1 MIDFATEKDYPEII
15 PVWQSGF
22 DDDAA
27 EDVAEF
33 LAGTSGFCD
42 RLVWREDEKIVAEMN
57 IIHCNLSVEGEKE
70 SAAYFYA
77 LATLPEYRG
86 RGIMSSMIR
95 FALDKFAADGVSYAM
110 IVPSEESLVSYYQRF
125 GFEAVCGAKIADIP
139 SESIFDFP
147 VETAK
152 LTPDRLKELRDNRRG
167 NNAFFSVEYIEFAI
181 RYCEMTAVEFDGG
194 YAIFEQGDNHVRI
207 IEFDGEVNCMLSA
220 VKGICKSE
228 IYRVYLPDDSLIGEK
243 VCRGM
248 VCPLGDSKALNK
260 AQIGL
265 IMD

>member
-1 MIDFATEKDYPEII
+1 MIDFATEKDYSEII

-22 DDDAA
+22 DDNAD
-27 EDVAEF
+27 DVAEF
-33 LAGTSGFCD
+33 LAGTGGFCD
-42 RLVWREDEKIVAEMN
+42 RLVWREDKKIVAEMN
-57 IIHCNLSVEGEKE
+57 IIRCDLSIEGKRV
-70 SAAYFYA
+70 SAVYFYA

-95 FALDKFAADGVSYAM
+95 FALDKYAADGISYAM
-110 IVPSEESLVSYYQRF
+110 IVPAEEGLVGYYRRF
-125 GFEAVCGAKIADIP
+125 GFEPICGAKIADIP

-147 VETAK
+147 IQTTK
-152 LTPDRLKELRDNRRG
+152 LSPSQLKELRDSRKG
-167 NNAFFSVEYIEFAI
+167 NNAVFSVEYIDFAL
-181 RYCEMTAVEFDGG
+181 RFCEMTAVEFDGG
-194 YAIFEQGDNHVRI
+194 YAIFEQGDDRVRI
-207 IEFDGEVNCMLSA
+207 IEFDGEVNRMLSA
-220 VKGICKSE
+220 VKELCKSE

-248 VCPLGDSKALNK
+248 VCPLGESAPLNK

>member
-1 MIDFATEKDYPEII
+1 MIDFATKKDHLEII

-22 DDDAA
+22 DDNAD
-27 EDVAEF
+27 DVAEF
-33 LAGTSGFCD
+33 LAGTDGFCD
-42 RLVWREDEKIVAEMN
+42 RLVFREDEKIVAEMN
-57 IIHCNLSVEGEKE
+57 IIRCDLSVEEKRA
-70 SAAYFYA
+70 SAVYFYA

-95 FALDKFAADGVSYAM
+95 FALDKYAADGIGYAM
-110 IVPSEESLVSYYQRF
+110 IVPAEEGLVGYYRRF
-125 GFEAVCGAKIADIP
+125 GFEPICGAKIADIP

-147 VETAK
+147 IQTTK
-152 LTPDRLKELRDNRRG
+152 LTPSQLKELRDGRKG
-167 NNAFFSVEYIEFAI
+167 NNAVFSVEYIDFAL
-181 RYCEMTAVEFDGG
+181 RFCEMTAIKFDGG
-194 YAIFEQGDNHVRI
+194 YAIFEQGDDRVRI
-207 IEFDGEVNCMLSA
+207 IEFDGEVNRMLSA
-220 VKGICKSE
+220 VKGFCSSE

-248 VCPLGDSKALNK
+248 VCPLGESVKLNK

>member
-1 MIDFATEKDYPEII
+1 MIDFATEKDYLEII

-22 DDDAA
+22 DDDA

-110 IVPSEESLVSYYQRF
+110 IVPAEESLVSYYQRF

-167 NNAFFSVEYIEFAI
+167 NNAVFSVEYIEFAI

-207 IEFDGEVNCMLSA
+207 IEFDGEVNRMLSA

-248 VCPLGDSKALNK
+248 VCPLGESRTLDK

>member
-22 DDDAA
+22 DDDA

-42 RLVWREDEKIVAEMN
+42 RLVWREGEKIVAEMN
-57 IIHCNLSVEGEKE
+57 ILRCDLSVEGKKE

-95 FALDKFAADGVSYAM
+95 FVLDKYAADGIGYAM
-110 IVPSEESLVSYYQRF
+110 IVPAEEGLVGYYQRF
-125 GFEAVCGAKIADIP
+125 GFEPICSAKIADIS

-147 VETAK
+147 AQTTR
-152 LTPDRLKELRDNRRG
+152 LSPDRLKELRDKRMG
-167 NNAFFSVEYIEFAI
+167 NNAAFSVEYIEFAL
-181 RYCEMTAVEFDGG
+181 RFCEMTAVEFDGG
-194 YAIFEQGDNHVRI
+194 YAVFEHSDGCVRV
-207 IEFDGEVNCMLSA
+207 IEFDGEVNRMLSA
-220 VKGICKSE
+220 VKGICGSE

-248 VCPLGDSKALNK
+248 VCPIGDSKALNK